1 MLRRA
6 LLGLALLAAVS
17 SAQAQSPVQ
26 PPTQPPG
33 QPAADCTVDLEIRP
47 GPQLEVDL
55 RCRSPRPL
63 TFAAEDRR
71 TMSHLSGLATTDR
84 GTRYRFD
91 LKGFAAE
98 VDSTSIAVAR
108 GGGVLATLGSW
119 LLEPQG
125 FERSPT
131 IDIRVRAADGQ
142 VFAAGLPRAGE
153 AWRLS
158 GMSVRL
164 AGYTAIGSLF
174 LQELAV
180 PAPGSLRPNL
190 ANTAALKEDG
200 VLRVA
205 ILDGTGPGARAD
217 LLDWVQRT
225 AEAEANWWQGFT
237 ARQSLVALVPTNA
250 RRATGY
256 GRTVSGGGATVMVEV
271 GRDVDRRRL
280 FEDWVLVHE
289 VIHTGM
295 PYLRGRATWFME
307 GAATYIEPI
316 LRARAGWKSEE
327 DVWREWIAE
336 MPQGVG
342 AFAAG
347 LASASGRQNYWGG
360 ALFMLLAD
368 IDLRR
373 DSDGARGLEDCL
385 AGALW
390 DGLDGSKRTTLAE
403 YASACDR
410 AVGHGTVS
418 RLIARHLE
426 GGQPID
432 LDALWRALGVA
443 QQGGRIVFDDTA
455 PLAKWR
461 RMIVLGPGGS
471 KLKPVKLPWRS

>member
-6 LLGLALLAAVS
+6 LLGLALIAAVS
-17 SAQAQSPVQ
+17 PAQAQSPVE
-26 PPTQPPG
+26 PP
-33 QPAADCTVDLEIRP
+33 ADCTVDLDVRP

-55 RCRSPRPL
+55 RCRSARPL
-63 TFAAEDRR
+63 TFTAEDRR

-84 GTRYRFD
+84 EARYRFD

-108 GGGVLATLGSW
+108 GDGVLATLGSW

-125 FERSPT
+125 FERPPT

-158 GMSVRL
+158 GMGVRL

-190 ANTAALKEDG
+190 ANTGAPKEDG
-200 VLRVA
+200 VLRLV
-205 ILDGTGPGARAD
+205 ILDGTSPGARAD
-217 LLDWVQRT
+217 LADWVKRT
-225 AEAEANWWQGFT
+225 AEAEANWWQGYP

-256 GRTVSGGGATVMVEV
+256 GRTVSGGGPTVMVEV
-271 GRDVDRRRL
+271 GREVDRRRL
-280 FEDWVLVHE
+280 FDDWVLVHE

-307 GAATYIEPI
+307 GAATYIEPV
-316 LRARAGWKSEE
+316 LRARAGWISEA
-327 DVWREWIAE
+327 DVWREWTRE
-336 MPQGVG
+336 MPQGAAV
-342 AFAAG
+342 FAAG
-347 LASASGRQNYWGG
+347 LGAATGRQNYWAG

-368 IDLRR
+368 IGLRR
-373 DSDGARGLEDCL
+373 DTDGAKGLEDCL

-390 DGLDGSKRTTLAE
+390 DGFDGSKRTTLQD
-403 YASACDR
+403 YAAACDH
-410 AVGHGTVS
+410 AVGSDTMS
-418 RLIARHLE
+418 RLVARHME
-426 GGQPID
+426 GGQPMD
-432 LDALWRALGVA
+432 LDALWRALGVR
-443 QQGGRIVFDDTA
+443 QDGHRILFDDAA
-455 PLAKWR
+455 PLARWR
-461 RMIVLGPGGS
+461 KMIVLGPNGS
-471 KLKPVKLPWRS
+471 KLKPVRLPWRS